1 MQYKFKAGIALQ
13 MSDIS
18 FRTGEKDYPDKSPD
32 ARRLSIGHKDEN
44 L

>member
-18 FRTGEKDYPDKSPD
+18 FRTGEKIIQTND
-32 ARRLSIGHKDEN
+32 ARRLSIGYKDEN